1 MRLGEKAAVRTAKQ
15 RATRLATAKVFWA
28 SLSVIAQVGTETH
41 APFTQWETG
50 YGNSV
55 EAPTPVQANQCLCS
69 RRGWE
74 RDFSRDFA
82 SLSHP
87 HPLLSQRLAVVLSRG
102 LWISFFC
109 TASGYLACPEGAQ
122 GISSRYLKICSAQE
136 SPCFPVHTVQ
146 ETSCLFWPACVTSW
160 FPWFSMEN
168 WKRTAEF
175 CCWVQHCCV

>member
-1 MRLGEKAAVRTAKQ
+1 MKRRPCGLPSKKQ
-15 RATRLATAKVFWA
+15 QDSQLPKFFGQAFQ
-28 SLSVIAQVGTETH
+28 SLLQVGTETH

-50 YGNSV
+50 YENSV

-74 RDFSRDFA
+74 RDFSRDFE

-87 HPLLSQRLAVVLSRG
+87 QPLLSQRLAVVLSRG

-122 GISSRYLKICSAQE
+122 GISSRTRV
-136 SPCFPVHTVQ
+136 PVLSSSHCPGDQ
-146 ETSCLFWPACVTSW
+146 LFVLACMCYILV
-160 FPWFSMEN
+160 PL
-168 WKRTAEF
+168 
-175 CCWVQHCCV
+175 V